1 MRAAL
6 PHAIAAGGRRGASP
20 CPIATLRAFT
30 LVELLVVLAIIA
42 ILIAILIPIINA
54 VREQSRLT
62 ACLSNLRQI
71 GHAINMYGGDHKG
84 LILPADL
91 RDPNFDNINGRWGNW
106 ATILVQGKY
115 LTAPDQTNPATPPTS
130 SSVFR
135 CPNGLDEDG
144 VFNGAYFSPRQ
155 SLLQAGYWRRQAMN
169 LHPDGSLTPSITIFT
184 WYGINADRVGEE
196 YPFFRVPSDTRREKL
211 HSFSEIH
218 SPSEL
223 AMVYDGFFEHGGEA
237 HLMANARHK
246 RGTVT
251 NYLFADSH
259 AASVLTSTLPA
270 SFDDPDLD
278 ARPYPKYKLR
288 QK

>member
-1 MRAAL
+1 
-6 PHAIAAGGRRGASP
+6 
-20 CPIATLRAFT
+20 
-30 LVELLVVLAIIA
+30 LAIIA
-42 ILIAILIPIINA
+42 ILIAILIPVIGAI
-54 VREQSRLT
+54 REQSRVT

-71 GHAINMYGGDHKG
+71 GHAINMYGVDHKG

-91 RDPNFDNINGRWGNW
+91 RDPNFDNVNGRWGNW

-115 LTAPDQTNPATPPTS
+115 LSAPDQTNLTVPAP
-130 SSVFR
+130 SSVLR
-135 CPNGLDEDG
+135 CPNGTDDDG
-144 VFNGAYFSPRQ
+144 VFNGAYFSDRESP
-155 SLLQAGYWRRQAMN
+155 LQAGYWRRQAMD
-169 LHPDGSLTPSITIFT
+169 LHADGSMTPSITIFT

-196 YPFFRVPSDTRREKL
+196 YPFFRYPGDTKRQKL

-237 HLMANARHK
+237 RLMANARHK

-251 NYLFADSH
+251 NVLFADGH
-259 AASVLTSTLPA
+259 AASVLTSTLPI
-270 SFDDPDLD
+270 SFDDADLD
-278 ARPYPKYKLR
+278 ARPGVKYKLK